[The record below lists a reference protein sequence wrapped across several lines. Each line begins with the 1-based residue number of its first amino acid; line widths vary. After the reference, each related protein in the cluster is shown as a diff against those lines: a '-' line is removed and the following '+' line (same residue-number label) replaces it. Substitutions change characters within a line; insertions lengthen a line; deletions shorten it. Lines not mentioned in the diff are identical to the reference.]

1 MTNNTLLSN
10 KSYLTQLWRLT
21 APILITQL
29 AQIGMATIDTVMSG
43 RVGTVDLAAVAIGSS
58 LWTPI
63 WLFVGGVMVAFTPQV
78 ATLVGANKKDQV
90 GDILGTAV
98 MTGFILGMIA
108 GILLFYFG
116 PLLSYL
122 LPDPASAELMKEYIR
137 AVSFGLP
144 AASAFLALR
153 FHAEALNEP
162 GAVTKIMVSGLL
174 LNIPTNAVFV
184 YGWFGLEPMGGAG
197 CGYGTA
203 IVFYFLFFAM
213 LFNCYKYRLPEHQK
227 SWRTFTS
234 IQYEPA
240 KKLIVLGLPIGA
252 AIFFEVSFFSVI
264 AMFLTPLGTNVVA
277 GHQIAIN
284 MTSLLFMFPLSVG
297 MAMTVIVG
305 QQIGRGEFVLAR
317 RLSWL
322 GVKVNLVLASI
333 NGSLLYIFS
342 SYIAQFYSNDQEV
355 IAIGATLLGFAA
367 LYQISDA
374 IQIGSAGALR
384 GYQDTFIVMLITFCS
399 YWLFGLSL
407 GYYLAFELPEPL
419 GATGFWLGIIAG
431 LSAAAIFLA
440 ARLHR
445 VSKKAIQASV

>member
-10 KSYLTQLWRLT
+10 KSYLRQLWRLT

-43 RVGTVDLAAVAIGSS
+43 RVGTVDLAAVAIGSG

-78 ATLVGANKKDQV
+78 ATLVGAKKKDQV
-90 GDILGTAV
+90 GEILGTAV
-98 MTGFILGMIA
+98 MTGVVLGALA
-108 GILLFYFG
+108 GILLFHFG

-122 LPDPASAELMKEYIR
+122 LPDPASAELMKQYIR

-144 AASAFLALR
+144 AASGFLALR

-174 LNIPTNAVFV
+174 LNIPANAVFV

-203 IVFYFLFFAM
+203 IVFYYLFCAM
-213 LFNCYKYRLPEHQK
+213 LFNCYKYRLPTHQK
-227 SWRTFTS
+227 NWRTF
-234 IQYEPA
+234 IKVQYEPA
-240 KKLIVLGLPIGA
+240 KKLILLGLPIGA

-297 MAMTVIVG
+297 MAITVIIG
-305 QQIGRGEFVLAR
+305 QQLGRGEFVLAR

-322 GVKVNLVLASI
+322 GVKVNLTLATI

-355 IAIGATLLGFAA
+355 IAIGASLLGFAA

-384 GYQDTFIVMLITFCS
+384 GYQDTFIVMMITFCS
-399 YWLFGLSL
+399 YWLLGLGL
-407 GYYLAFELPEPL
+407 GYYLAFKLPEPM
-419 GATGFWLGIIAG
+419 GAAGFWLGIIAG
-431 LSAAAIFLA
+431 LSAAAVLLA
-440 ARLHR
+440 ARLNR
-445 VSKKAIQASV
+445 VSKTCIQ